1 MVARDM
7 GIWGEEGE
15 VVLGGMDTRYCCE
28 GGGGDWGKNIR
39 KGHGGGYIKGLTMV
53 RVCERG
59 VGIARLE
66 KTMRNGE

>member
-39 KGHGGGYIKGLTMV
+39 KGHGGGVYK
-53 RVCERG
+53 
-59 VGIARLE
+59 RLD
-66 KTMRNGE
+66 NGTRM